1 MMVRKE
7 VLLMGYRFL
16 RGKIAE
22 RGIKKN
28 TIALELG
35 ITTKALKNKIDGVTP
50 FKWEEACKIH
60 DRFFPDVDKD
70 TLFATDEQTA

>member
-1 MMVRKE
+1 
-7 VLLMGYRFL
+7 MGYKFL

-35 ITTKALKNKIDGVTP
+35 ITTKAQIGRAHV
-50 FKWEEACKIH
+50 
-60 DRFFPDVDKD
+60 
-70 TLFATDEQTA
+70 